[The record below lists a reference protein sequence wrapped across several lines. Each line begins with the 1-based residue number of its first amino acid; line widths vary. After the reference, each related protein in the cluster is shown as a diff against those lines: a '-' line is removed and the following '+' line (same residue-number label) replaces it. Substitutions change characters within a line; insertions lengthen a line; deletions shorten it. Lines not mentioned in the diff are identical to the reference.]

1 MMRYVHRPV
10 SNIIFYETEEAD
22 NLALGINRYL
32 NALDLDQDPHIKR
45 LRQRDDHKSQTL
57 LEAFL
62 LGKKKTYCHKQL
74 KACLLRTLGIREA
87 LGPWAADTF
96 LFDCRRRVQESCER
110 WKQQPRN
117 DSQEWDYDDD
127 RYMLE
132 ILSQVGIP
140 QERQTWESL
149 PDEVSD
155 KADRLIGLLETEI
168 TQYTRAIIFAKE
180 RATVVMLNHL
190 ISMHPKLKHVRSGVF
205 LGCASYAAR
214 KSDLIEL
221 TGPKDQADAV
231 KDLRLGK
238 KNILVST
245 SVLEEGVDIPA
256 CDLVICFEP
265 PNNLRSFIQRRGRA
279 RMKRS
284 QFVLFYEKTAKSS
297 FDQWMNM
304 EQTMKEM
311 YEDDER
317 QREAAI
323 ERESIEEGGY
333 EGLRIMSTGCVL
345 PFLLC

>member
-10 SNIIFYETEEAD
+10 SKLILYQTEEPD
-22 NLALGINRYL
+22 DLALRISHYL
-32 NALDLDQDPHIKR
+32 NSLDLDQDPHIKR
-45 LRQRDDHKSQTL
+45 LRKRKDLKSQTL
-57 LEAFL
+57 LESFL
-62 LGKKKTYCHKQL
+62 QGKKKTHCHKQL
-74 KACLLRTLGIREA
+74 RACLLRTLGIREA

-96 LFDCRRRVQESCER
+96 LFDCRRRLQESCER
-110 WKQQPRN
+110 WKQQPRD
-117 DSQEWDYDDD
+117 DSQDWNYEDD

-132 ILSQVGIP
+132 ILSQVAIP
-140 QERQTWESL
+140 QERQTWESV
-149 PDEVSD
+149 PDEVSG
-155 KADRLIGLLETEI
+155 KANLLINLLETEI
-168 TQYTRAIIFAKE
+168 SQYTRAIIFAKE
-180 RATVVMLNHL
+180 RATVVMLNHV

-214 KSDLIEL
+214 KADLIEL

-284 QFVLFYEKTAKSS
+284 QFVLFYEKTAKSAI
-297 FDQWMNM
+297 DQWTKM

-311 YEDDER
+311 YEDDMRE
-317 QREAAI
+317 REAAL
-323 ERESIEEGGY
+323 ERESIEEAGY
-333 EGLRIMSTGCVL
+333 EGLRISSTGYVL
-345 PFLLC
+345 PFPLK